1 MSSNHED
8 GRPQGL
14 PLALDPIAKSASTT
28 ELAFIAKPAG
38 TLQYHGFLLSMYG
51 RRRELHAN
59 LGGGEAWLKQERESF
74 YGEKAK
80 SKWNCELLEGNLA
93 DLPEATQSASS

>member
-38 TLQYHGFLLSMYG
+38 TPLYHGFLLSMYG
-51 RRRELHAN
+51 RGNFMRISAASRLAQAGTRKFLWGKGEVQVEL
-59 LGGGEAWLKQERESF
+59 
-74 YGEKAK
+74 
-80 SKWNCELLEGNLA
+80 
-93 DLPEATQSASS
+93 